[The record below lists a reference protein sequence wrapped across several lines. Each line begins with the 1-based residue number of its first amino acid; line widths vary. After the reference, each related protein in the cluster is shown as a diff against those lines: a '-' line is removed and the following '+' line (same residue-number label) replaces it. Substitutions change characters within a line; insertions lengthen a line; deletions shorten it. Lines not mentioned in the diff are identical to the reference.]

1 MALAH
6 VVHKI
11 GMNACTEASAG
22 RLIASVVVFL
32 LSACAGGGVSNPKTG
47 GGGSSGGGGAPA
59 RAAGR
64 AGGSAGEAG
73 GTAGSA
79 GIGTAGAAGA
89 LGGAGGAG
97 TGGASA
103 GSSGGT
109 STDAAVTSDGAASDG
124 GSVPPPPN
132 PSAGCNKP
140 ATQALEKYVRHTVTG
155 STRVYDLRLPTGYDP
170 TRVYPLVFLAHGCD
184 GSLPYPM
191 ENATKGDAILVAP
204 RSKDSQNSGQ
214 LYGGGCFDTMNMS
227 SPEIPYFDSMLA
239 DVEAMTCVDKARI
252 FFTGHS
258 SGAWL
263 SYLLGCARAG
273 VIRATGNTAGGLP
286 PGIPTCAGPIAE
298 MGMHDMMDTLNDYAG
313 GVKARDRILA
323 INKCGTTTVPY
334 DWDGDP
340 KTASPCVSYE
350 GCQSGFPVVWC
361 ATTGLGHSTQV
372 PMSTVGLW
380 RFWSQF

>member
-1 MALAH
+1 MITRTSSLLGF
-6 VVHKI
+6 V
-11 GMNACTEASAG
+11 ASA
-22 RLIASVVVFL
+22 VL
-32 LSACAGGGVSNPKTG
+32 LFFSACAPDPARPTPKTG
-47 GGGSSGGGGAPA
+47 GGGAGSGVGQAGQVVGSAGQA
-59 RAAGR
+59 GGR
-64 AGGSAGEAG
+64 AG
-73 GTAGSA
+73 
-79 GIGTAGAAGA
+79 AA
-89 LGGAGGAG
+89 AG
-97 TGGASA
+97 TGGSAASA
-103 GSSGGT
+103 SGGAMM
-109 STDAAVTSDGAASDG
+109 DAAVSIDADAGKIDAGATEANPDGASVKPP
-124 GSVPPPPN
+124 SVP
-132 PSAGCNKP
+132 STGCGAD
-140 ATQALEKYVRHTVTG
+140 ATQALEKYVRHTVTS
-155 STRVYDLRLPTGYDP
+155 STRVYDLRLPTAYDKK
-170 TRVYPLVFLAHGCD
+170 RAYPVVFLAHGCD
-184 GSLPYPM
+184 GSIPYPM

-227 SPEIPYFDSMLA
+227 SPEIPYFDQVLA
-239 DVEAMTCVDKARI
+239 DVEGMTCVDKARI

-340 KTASPCVSYE
+340 KTASPCAMYE
-350 GCQSGFPVVWC
+350 GCESGFPVVWC
-361 ATTGLGHSTQV
+361 ATNGLGHSTQV

-380 RFWSQF
+380 RFWSQL

>member
-1 MALAH
+1 VIHRTLVAR
-6 VVHKI
+6 
-11 GMNACTEASAG
+11 
-22 RLIASVVVFL
+22 RLIASATLFL
-32 LSACAGGGVSNPKTG
+32 VASCTQGAIGPPKTG
-47 GGGSSGGGGAPA
+47 S
-59 RAAGR
+59 
-64 AGGSAGEAG
+64 AGG
-73 GTAGSA
+73 
-79 GIGTAGAAGA
+79 
-89 LGGAGGAG
+89 GGAGGASTGQAGGVAGQAG
-97 TGGASA
+97 TQVGAAGDFETGVAGAGGAS
-103 GSSGGT
+103 
-109 STDAAVTSDGAASDG
+109 TDASSTSDAADGAAGDARAVEVNPDG
-124 GSVPPPPN
+124 NTYVPPPQN
-132 PSAGCNKP
+132 PSLGCGKA
-140 ATQALEKYVRHTVTG
+140 ATQALATYVRHTVTS
-155 STRVYDLRLPTGYDP
+155 STRVYDLRLPTGYDSN
-170 TRVYPLVFLAHGCD
+170 RVYPLVFLAHGCD
-184 GSLPYPM
+184 GSIPYPM

-204 RSKDSQNSGQ
+204 RAKDSQNSGQ

-227 SPEIPYFDSMLA
+227 SPEIPYFDQMLA
-239 DVEAMTCVDKARI
+239 DVEGMTCVDKARV

-313 GVKARDRILA
+313 GVVARDRILA

-340 KTASPCVSYE
+340 KTSSPCVRYE
-350 GCQSGFPVVWC
+350 GCESGFPVVWC
-361 ATTGLGHSTQV
+361 ATNGLGHSTQV

>member
-1 MALAH
+1 M
-6 VVHKI
+6 VSPSKI
-11 GMNACTEASAG
+11 
-22 RLIASVVVFL
+22 
-32 LSACAGGGVSNPKTG
+32 
-47 GGGSSGGGGAPA
+47 
-59 RAAGR
+59 
-64 AGGSAGEAG
+64 
-73 GTAGSA
+73 
-79 GIGTAGAAGA
+79 GAAGA
-89 LGGAGGAG
+89 GGGAGTLAGQSGQGGGSATGQGGAGGTSSGMAG
-97 TGGASA
+97 AVAGSTGGM
-103 GSSGGT
+103 T
-109 STDAAVTSDGAASDG
+109 MDAAVGDADGAIGEGGPMEVSPDG
-124 GSVPPPPN
+124 NAYVPPPAN
-132 PSAGCNKP
+132 PSAGCGKA
-140 ATQALEKYVRHTVTG
+140 ATQALATYVRHTVTT

-170 TRVYPLVFLAHGCD
+170 KRVYPLVFLAHGCD
-184 GSLPYPM
+184 GSIPYPM

-227 SPEIPYFDSMLA
+227 SPEIPYFDQMLA
-239 DVEAMTCVDKARI
+239 DVEGMTCVDEARV

-286 PGIPTCAGPIAE
+286 PGIPTCAGPVAE
-298 MGMHDMMDTLNDYAG
+298 MGMHDMMDTLNDYPG

-340 KTASPCVSYE
+340 KTASPCVMYE

-380 RFWSQF
+380 RFWSQL

>member
-1 MALAH
+1 MITRTSS
-6 VVHKI
+6 VI
-11 GMNACTEASAG
+11 GFVASAT
-22 RLIASVVVFL
+22 L
-32 LSACAGGGVSNPKTG
+32 LLFSACSQNAVMSTPKTG
-47 GGGSSGGGGAPA
+47 GAGAGAGAGGGAGQGGA
-59 RAAGR
+59 SGGAAGQ
-64 AGGSAGEAG
+64 AGGSAGA
-73 GTAGSA
+73 
-79 GIGTAGAAGA
+79 AAGV
-89 LGGAGGAG
+89 GGGGS
-97 TGGASA
+97 GGSVA
-103 GSSGGT
+103 GSSGGST
-109 STDAAVTSDGAASDG
+109 TDAAVSSDADGAVTDAGATEANPDG
-124 GSVPPPPN
+124 PYVKPPSVP
-132 PSAGCNKP
+132 STGCDKP
-140 ATQALEKYVRHTVTG
+140 ATQALEKYVRHTVTN

-170 TRVYPLVFLAHGCD
+170 KRVYPLVFLAHGCD
-184 GSLPYPM
+184 GSIPYPM

-214 LYGGGCFDTMNMS
+214 LYGGGCFDTMNMN
-227 SPEIPYFDSMLA
+227 SPEIPYFDQVLA
-239 DVEAMTCVDKARI
+239 DVEGMTCVDKARV

-298 MGMHDMMDTLNDYAG
+298 MGMHDMMDTLNDYPG

-340 KTASPCVSYE
+340 KTASPCVMYG

-361 ATTGLGHSTQV
+361 ATNGLGHSTQV

>member
-1 MALAH
+1 MA
-6 VVHKI
+6 
-11 GMNACTEASAG
+11 
-22 RLIASVVVFL
+22 
-32 LSACAGGGVSNPKTG
+32 AGGS
-47 GGGSSGGGGAPA
+47 GGSGSGGSATGSGGGMPMDAAMGSDADGAV
-59 RAAGR
+59 
-64 AGGSAGEAG
+64 
-73 GTAGSA
+73 TN
-79 GIGTAGAAGA
+79 AGA
-89 LGGAGGAG
+89 
-97 TGGASA
+97 
-103 GSSGGT
+103 
-109 STDAAVTSDGAASDG
+109 VEVNPDGAY
-124 GSVPPPPN
+124 VRPPSL
-132 PSAGCNKP
+132 PSAGCTKA
-140 ATQALEKYVRHTVTG
+140 ATQALTTYVRHTVTG
-155 STRVYDLRLPTGYDP
+155 STRVYDLRLPTAYDSK
-170 TRVYPLVFLAHGCD
+170 RAYPLVFLAHGCD
-184 GSLPYPM
+184 GSIPYPM

-214 LYGGGCFDTMNMS
+214 LYGGGCFDTMNMN
-227 SPEIPYFDSMLA
+227 SPEIPYFDQVLA
-239 DVEAMTCVDKARI
+239 DVEGMACVDKARI

-298 MGMHDMMDTLNDYAG
+298 MGMHDMMDTLNDYPG

-340 KTASPCVSYE
+340 KTASPCVMYE

-361 ATTGLGHSTQV
+361 ATTGLGHSSQV